1 MSTAAKSSNIKDWFS
16 LLSLMSWN
24 SEGSS
29 ERTCPAEVYEEGVG
43 DEEVKTASVAS
54 QTSLV

>member
-1 MSTAAKSSNIKDWFS
+1 MSTAAKSSNIKDWLC
-16 LLSLMSWN
+16 LLSLKPWN

-29 ERTCPAEVYEEGVG
+29 ERTLPAEASEEGVG

>member
-1 MSTAAKSSNIKDWFS
+1 MP
-16 LLSLMSWN
+16 WN

-29 ERTCPAEVYEEGVG
+29 GRTLPAEASEEGVG

-54 QTSLV
+54 QTSLVYTPLRAGSGVY

>member
-1 MSTAAKSSNIKDWFS
+1 MT
-16 LLSLMSWN
+16 WN

-29 ERTCPAEVYEEGVG
+29 RRTLPAEASEEGVG